1 MSEKRRKAEVERV
14 EAPEETIITC
24 PDCGALAGILVE
36 ESHGRQRLLAVE
48 TAQED
53 GGHGT
58 SRAEG

>member
-1 MSEKRRKAEVERV
+1 MTEKRNAEAERV

-24 PDCGALAGILVE
+24 PDCGAVAGILVE